1 MVRKKNTSIEK
12 GIEEVLKILNEDE
25 IQAAIGK
32 GRIFENVESNLNQEL
47 HHSDAVK
54 LDLKCV
60 DKGKSPP
67 LLNSHKYI
75 LDEGSRGIKTESFDV
90 DDLLVKFTILDGDLK
105 KVVKESQ
112 DPSSPQGVK
121 LDHIEKKK
129 IFESIKKIEDKIL
142 KIKIAIDK
150 GRTLIMEKN
159 DRNKWT
165 QKFRDLGKKKVH
177 VKILLNFIKK

>member
-1 MVRKKNTSIEK
+1 MVKIRKIASIEK

-25 IQAAIGK
+25 IQAAIGNGAAYLRK
-32 GRIFENVESNLNQEL
+32 CGDPDLNQKL

-54 LDLKCV
+54 LDLKCIH
-60 DKGKSPP
+60 KGKSPP

-75 LDEGSRGIKTESFDV
+75 LDEGSGDIKTESFDV

-121 LDHIEKKK
+121 LDLIEKKK

-150 GRTLIMEKN
+150 G
-159 DRNKWT
+159 
-165 QKFRDLGKKKVH
+165 
-177 VKILLNFIKK
+177 

>member
-1 MVRKKNTSIEK
+1 MTDEMLQTRAFFEPSSVDTEARTAEVIWTTGARVQRSGFNGPYLEELSMAPESIRMDR
-12 GIEEVLKILNEDE
+12 LNNG
-25 IQAAIGK
+25 A
-32 GRIFENVESNLNQEL
+32 
-47 HHSDAVK
+47 
-54 LDLKCV
+54 
-60 DKGKSPP
+60 P

-75 LDEGSRGIKTESFDV
+75 LDEGSGDIKTESFDV

-150 GRTLIMEKN
+150 G
-159 DRNKWT
+159 
-165 QKFRDLGKKKVH
+165 
-177 VKILLNFIKK
+177 

>member
-1 MVRKKNTSIEK
+1 MAKIRKIASIEK

-25 IQAAIGK
+25 IQNAIGK
-32 GRIFENVESNLNQEL
+32 GASYLRKCGDPDLKQKL
-47 HHSDAVK
+47 HHSDAVQ
-54 LDLKCV
+54 LDLKCIN
-60 DKGKSPP
+60 KGNSPP

-75 LDEGSRGIKTESFDV
+75 LDEGSGDIKTETFDV

-121 LDHIEKKK
+121 LDLIEKKK

-142 KIKIAIDK
+142 KIKLAIDK
-150 GRTLIMEKN
+150 G
-159 DRNKWT
+159 
-165 QKFRDLGKKKVH
+165 
-177 VKILLNFIKK
+177 

>member
-1 MVRKKNTSIEK
+1 MVKIRKIASIEK

-25 IQAAIGK
+25 IQDAIGK
-32 GRIFENVESNLNQEL
+32 GTSYLRKCGDPDLNQKL

-54 LDLKCV
+54 LDLKCI

-75 LDEGSRGIKTESFDV
+75 LDEGSGDIKTESFDV

-150 GRTLIMEKN
+150 G
-159 DRNKWT
+159 
-165 QKFRDLGKKKVH
+165 
-177 VKILLNFIKK
+177 

>member
-1 MVRKKNTSIEK
+1 MVKIRKIASIEK

-25 IQAAIGK
+25 IHDAIGK
-32 GRIFENVESNLNQEL
+32 GASYLRKCGDPDLNQKL

-54 LDLKCV
+54 LDLKCI

-75 LDEGSRGIKTESFDV
+75 LDEGSGDIKTESFDV

-150 GRTLIMEKN
+150 G
-159 DRNKWT
+159 
-165 QKFRDLGKKKVH
+165 
-177 VKILLNFIKK
+177 

>member
-1 MVRKKNTSIEK
+1 MVKIRKIASIEK
-12 GIEEVLKILNEDE
+12 GIEEVIKILNEDE
-25 IQAAIGK
+25 IQDAIGK
-32 GRIFENVESNLNQEL
+32 GASYLRKCGDPDLNQKL

-54 LDLKCV
+54 LDLKCIH
-60 DKGKSPP
+60 KGKSPP

-75 LDEGSRGIKTESFDV
+75 LDEGSGDIKTESFDV

-129 IFESIKKIEDKIL
+129 IF
-142 KIKIAIDK
+142 
-150 GRTLIMEKN
+150 
-159 DRNKWT
+159 
-165 QKFRDLGKKKVH
+165 
-177 VKILLNFIKK
+177 

>member
-1 MVRKKNTSIEK
+1 MLLLKKK
-12 GIEEVLKILNEDE
+12 EEVIKKLDEDE
-25 IQAAIGK
+25 IKTVGK
-32 GRIFENVESNLNQEL
+32 GASYLQKRTDLNQKL

-54 LDLKCV
+54 LDLKCIA
-60 DKGKSPP
+60 KGKSPP

-75 LDEGSRGIKTESFDV
+75 LDEGSGDIKPESFDV

-129 IFESIKKIEDKIL
+129 NL
-142 KIKIAIDK
+142 
-150 GRTLIMEKN
+150 
-159 DRNKWT
+159 
-165 QKFRDLGKKKVH
+165 
-177 VKILLNFIKK
+177 